1 MNVLLSTTSAE
12 TITSFVVGVVIIA
25 LMIFFIYRKYT
36 FIEKDRVLLDQF
48 LNSIQDIAKKHII
61 EAIENFDFN
70 NIKGTFGELQAEFV
84 QGMYDDIWD
93 LCVAEIDKLKGNDDI
108 LYALLK
114 KVITKEKI
122 NDYVITLYSDETI
135 QEKLSE
141 IYNTALK
148 DKFNEIEEE
157 DKKLEQEAIIYDMGE
172 VSDKSHVKKLDP
184 SKVPGAEEEEIIPPV
199 EEESDVVSKDDPTI
213 EVISE
218 DISAELSE
226 TVDEDNSNNGEPV

>member
-36 FIEKDRVLLDQF
+36 SIEKDRVLLDQF

-84 QGMYDDIWD
+84 QGIYDDIWD

-108 LYALLK
+108 LYTLLK
-114 KVITKEKI
+114 KIITKEKI

-141 IYNTALK
+141 IYNIALK
-148 DKFNEIEEE
+148 EKFDKIEEE

-226 TVDEDNSNNGEPV
+226 TVDEDNSDDGEPV